1 MRFIQLAIL
10 PLLFSPMSLFA
21 SELAGLWQH
30 EKQPAWVEIQFE
42 GDSATGTVR
51 RNEVKP
57 EAVGFEIM
65 RDIVVDG
72 DEWRGQIYAEALGE
86 YKDMTVRLN
95 GDEMEV
101 KVKVGFMSRTV
112 KWRRASEVPSD

>member
-1 MRFIQLAIL
+1 
-10 PLLFSPMSLFA
+10 MSLLA